1 MAISKN
7 KNKIIEERQQLS
19 RIRRI
24 KLVREIANG
33 KQRRISEWV
42 S

>member
-7 KNKIIEERQQLS
+7 MNRIIKERYLLS

-24 KLVREIANG
+24 KLVREIGNG
-33 KQRRISEWV
+33 TQRRISEWEF
-42 S
+42 